1 MASLAKDCG
10 DWAEMFLSAALEP
23 QNWESAIRTMARATG
38 SRHGQLIGFGPGAA
52 AFNWI
57 SDIDDSIIAKT
68 SAIDQTRPDLNFR
81 VAADKLAGNPAIVH
95 EAQYDVA
102 RQGLRSEDYL
112 DLCSDFDIFDG
123 CQTRLLAG
131 QGGMIGLALL
141 RDSNDGRSTQ
151 AQRDLFGQI
160 AGHARNA
167 VRLQRAI
174 EHQGFALLSGTFEA
188 MDRACW
194 LLDGS
199 GRVGGMTP
207 RAEELLSTSRLRV
220 RDGWLTSER
229 AAENRAIMRA
239 VRMVIDPPG
248 LAADPVALADA
259 DGGVGIMLEIYPL
272 PAKPWALPFAPRA
285 IAVAKVGAPS
295 ERHVQLLMRTF
306 GLTPAEADIAI
317 RLAAGQTRPDIARGR
332 SVSTETLKVQLRSIY
347 DKTGCSRE
355 SQLVRIVGLISH

>member
-1 MASLAKDCG
+1 MASLAKDCD
-10 DWAEMFLSAALEP
+10 DWAELFLSAALEP
-23 QNWESAIRTMARATG
+23 QNWESAIRAMATATG

-52 AFNWI
+52 GFNWI
-57 SDIDDSIIAKT
+57 SDIDESIIAKT

-81 VAADKLAGNPAIVH
+81 VAADRLADNPAIVH
-95 EAQYDVA
+95 EVQYDVA
-102 RQGLRSEDYL
+102 RQALLSADYL

-141 RDSNDGRSTQ
+141 RDSKDGRSTQ

-194 LLDGS
+194 LLDAS

-207 RAEELLSTSRLRV
+207 RAEALLSTSRIRV
-220 RDGWLTSER
+220 RDGWLASER
-229 AAENRAIMRA
+229 ADENRAIMRA
-239 VRMVIDPPG
+239 IRMVIDPPG

-259 DGGVGIMLEIYPL
+259 DGGVGIMLEVYPL

-285 IAVAKVGAPS
+285 IAIARVGAPTD
-295 ERHVQLLMRTF
+295 RHVQLLMRTF
-306 GLTPAEADIAI
+306 NLTPAEADIAI
-317 RLAAGQTRPDIARGR
+317 RLAAGQTRPDIAKGRG
-332 SVSTETLKVQLRSIY
+332 VSTETLKVQLRSIY

-355 SQLVRIVGLISH
+355 SPLVRIVGLISH